1 MWHSGQLKPSLLPQ
15 LCISGGRY
23 RELKRQR
30 SWRQWA
36 GRQWPWRHASWT
48 FLWYVYIST
57 FIIFLS
63 FCYWLK
69 RDAIQAGDVEM
80 WLYIFGQTLEIDI
93 LAERWNILNS
103 FVVFHPNNQNKNPD
117 QGMSRLF
124 ETLQKYFRPPSLRAY
139 GCVSMRKTA
148 VVENIIQLFMNTPW

>member
-1 MWHSGQLKPSLLPQ
+1 
-15 LCISGGRY
+15 
-23 RELKRQR
+23 
-30 SWRQWA
+30 
-36 GRQWPWRHASWT
+36 
-48 FLWYVYIST
+48 
-57 FIIFLS
+57 
-63 FCYWLK
+63 
-69 RDAIQAGDVEM
+69 M

-148 VVENIIQLFMNTPW
+148 VVENIIQLFMNTP